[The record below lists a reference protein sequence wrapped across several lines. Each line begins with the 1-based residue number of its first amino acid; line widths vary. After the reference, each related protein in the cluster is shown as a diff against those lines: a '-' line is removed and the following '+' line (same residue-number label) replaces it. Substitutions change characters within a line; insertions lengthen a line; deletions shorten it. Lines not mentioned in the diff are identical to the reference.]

1 MKLLLDEN
9 IPAALGHA
17 LEAAGFQVRRVA
29 DLTPRARDDAV
40 LSGAERDA
48 EIVVTADKDFGE
60 LVYHRQQA
68 FLGVVLIRS
77 HPIGDHVDRVVQ
89 ALIDHR
95 DELVGAF
102 VVIDAR
108 KVRVRRRPTQG

>member
-1 MKLLLDEN
+1 MRLLLDEN
-9 IPAALGHA
+9 IPTGLARAV
-17 LEAAGFQVRRVA
+17 EAAGFEVSRVA
-29 DLTPRARDDAV
+29 DLTPRAPDVAV
-40 LSGAERDA
+40 LAGAERAA

-68 FLGVVLIRS
+68 CLGVVLIRL

-89 ALIDHR
+89 ALLDHR
-95 DELVGAF
+95 EELVGAF

-108 KVRVRRRPTQG
+108 KVRVRLRPA